1 MNKAKKIISI
11 LFSLDFL
18 QYAFFFVVT
27 ARLFMSLQ
35 PTSTNAVYVFSVY
48 ALIVLLYQ
56 FWRNPTRL
64 KGSKNLLLMLFMLS
78 YAVTIVLNSKYH
90 FTSNMFLW
98 LFAFASAFLYFPIDR
113 ATAPDKVKKKLLGY
127 SIIYTGIV
135 FIYNLISIGM
145 LLCSY
150 GVNYYLYNYQGVRM
164 RYRIGFINKRL
175 WGVYTSPN
183 VGAMAC
189 WISIVFSILILYFA
203 FKHGYKR
210 RKLVAVL
217 CGLSIVA
224 AMIYISFSDSRG
236 QMLNAKLLLLVLPI
250 IFFRNI
256 QSFFKK
262 RFRHYRMGVHIV
274 VCVLLS
280 VAMMNLFTPVIYG
293 IRSAVAP
300 AVYYLNLDQYGQ
312 EAGSGKSFV
321 EIIGIGR
328 GVDEELVTIQ
338 TGG

>member
-135 FIYNLISIGM
+135 FIYNLISIWYVA
-145 LLCSY
+145 LSSD
-150 GVNYYLYNYQGVRM
+150 GVN
-164 RYRIGFINKRL
+164 
-175 WGVYTSPN
+175 
-183 VGAMAC
+183 
-189 WISIVFSILILYFA
+189 
-203 FKHGYKR
+203 
-210 RKLVAVL
+210 
-217 CGLSIVA
+217 
-224 AMIYISFSDSRG
+224 
-236 QMLNAKLLLLVLPI
+236 
-250 IFFRNI
+250 
-256 QSFFKK
+256 
-262 RFRHYRMGVHIV
+262 
-274 VCVLLS
+274 
-280 VAMMNLFTPVIYG
+280 
-293 IRSAVAP
+293 
-300 AVYYLNLDQYGQ
+300 
-312 EAGSGKSFV
+312 
-321 EIIGIGR
+321 
-328 GVDEELVTIQ
+328 
-338 TGG
+338 